1 MAITRLQLPREMY
14 ANGDIVEMTESLEA
28 GAPPIKYSGDRRPQP
43 EMTEMVEDIQMS
55 QGPTNIN
62 EIIKQYMDA
71 GLSYEE
77 ILGML
82 RQSAAYGGI
91 MGADGRKRYLL
102 GSIGRGLKK
111 IFKKGKKVLDNP
123 LVQTGLSLFPAT
135 RPYAM
140 AYSALRNRDPLSA
153 YLAYSNMYPM
163 NNNMMLGDA
172 MEMSPEAYAS
182 RKSGAKNLVQK
193 VADTASK
200 YTQRPEGGWHDLAN
214 KLFYTKQKGGSYID
228 KLDPLKVALG
238 AGAGLLGVAGLQAR
252 ENRKMPTLDQVI
264 GDRGSKIG
272 LDDIQM
278 KVQAAI
284 DSGDKASYENL
295 RVTEN
300 LTFLPPWESIK
311 RAEGGRIGYAGGG
324 ATSAEMLQL
333 IQKLR
338 AEGKTELEIQ
348 QILQQMFSA
357 QFRAASQ
364 QGITSSMAVPDRQ
377 SILEEII
384 DYTPVRGG
392 PVQQFDLAKI
402 QETVPKAIQ
411 TSRDVPQEASQ
422 MMKGAMRSSPHVPQE
437 LQQMMKGTQMPKEN
451 EMPLPDINPYAAA
464 QGGRIGAQEGG
475 LMSLGGMEMDLRG
488 GGFVPLGAK
497 EKADDVP
504 ARLSKNEF
512 VFTADAVKA
521 AGDGDVDR
529 GADKM
534 YNTMKQLESRVA

>member
-14 ANGDIVEMTESLEA
+14 ATGDIVEMTESLEA
-28 GAPPIKYSGDRRPQP
+28 GAPPIRYSGDMRP
-43 EMTEMVEDIQMS
+43 EMEM
-55 QGPTNIN
+55 
-62 EIIKQYMDA
+62 
-71 GLSYEE
+71 
-77 ILGML
+77 
-82 RQSAAYGGI
+82 RQPYG
-91 MGADGRKRYLL
+91 L
-102 GSIGRGLKK
+102 GSFVKK
-111 IFKKGKKVLDNP
+111 ALKKGKKVLDNP

-140 AYSALRNRDPLSA
+140 AYSALRNKDPISA
-153 YLAYSNMYPM
+153 YMALNSMYPM
-163 NNNMMLGDA
+163 DNNMILNIDPRDRDA
-172 MEMSPEAYAS
+172 LPIEIAQK
-182 RKSGAKNLVQK
+182 RKAVKE
-193 VADTASK
+193 ASK
-200 YTQRPEGGWHDLAN
+200 YIERPEGGYHDLLN
-214 KLFYTKQKGGSYID
+214 KLLYTKQKGGSYVN

-252 ENRKMPTLDQVI
+252 ENKKMPTLDQVI

-311 RAEGGRIGYAGGG
+311 KAEGGRIGYAAGGE
-324 ATSAEMLQL
+324 TSAEMLEI

-348 QILQQMFSA
+348 QILQQMFSVK
-357 QFRAASQ
+357 
-364 QGITSSMAVPDRQ
+364 QGITSSMAVPQRQ

-384 DYTPVRGG
+384 NYTPVRGG
-392 PVQQFDLAKI
+392 PIQQFDMAKI
-402 QETVPKAIQ
+402 QETIPKAMQ
-411 TSRDVPQEASQ
+411 TSADVPNEVSQ
-422 MMKGAMRSSPHVPQE
+422 MMKGS
-437 LQQMMKGTQMPKEN
+437 MMKGSMMKDMQKPKEN
-451 EMPLPDINPYAAA
+451 EMPLPDISPYAAA
-464 QGGRIGAQEGG
+464 EGGRIGALQGG
-475 LMSLGGMEMDLRG
+475 LMNLGGMEMDLRG
-488 GGFVPLGAK
+488 GGFVPLGKA

-534 YNTMKQLESRVA
+534 YNTMKQLESRVG

>member
-102 GSIGRGLKK
+102 GSIKRGVKK

-140 AYSALRNRDPLSA
+140 AYSALRNKDPISA
-153 YLAYSNMYPM
+153 YMAYSNMGP
-163 NNNMMLGDA
+163 LGFDA
-172 MEMSPEAYAS
+172 TNPWT
-182 RKSGAKNLVQK
+182 KKNVLTGTTQAIQK
-193 VADTASK
+193 VASNNQNNNADTSAWQKALNLLLKSK
-200 YTQRPEGGWHDLAN
+200 NEQGEYKYN
-214 KLFYTKQKGGSYID
+214 
-228 KLDPLKVALG
+228 PLKVAIG
-238 AGAGLLGVAGLQAR
+238 AGAGLLGIAGIQAR
-252 ENRKMPTLDQVI
+252 ENRKMPTLNQVI

-357 QFRAASQ
+357 QFKAASQ

-384 DYTPVRGG
+384 NYTPVKGG
-392 PVQQFDLAKI
+392 PVQQFDMAKI
-402 QETVPKAIQ
+402 QETIPRKVMQ
-411 TSRDVPQEASQ
+411 TSEDVPQGVSQ
-422 MMKGAMRSSPHVPQE
+422 MMKGMMRPSSDVPQE
-437 LQQMMKGTQMPKEN
+437 LQQMIKGTQMPKEN

-475 LMSLGGMEMDLRG
+475 LMSLDGMEMDLRG
-488 GGFVPLGAK
+488 GGFVPIGAK